1 MLFQLSCCYAKL
13 NPREVGL
20 CYSFTASITKSQPAN
35 KEIYLEKFIRHTNDT
50 GEIRGP
56 EHRIPGAFAMK
67 PATASCQKQSA
78 RHRQSACS
86 NSANVAPTWPMLQ
99 RYVDLLSVSHMFLS
113 LPLPLPLSLACS
125 IDSQPNLSRP
135 KTLHTNLF
143 FLQELYGLFWPLS
156 PPPKIAGSIAPLFL
170 CFKQICPNL
179 EPYLSLTEKSAA

>member
-113 LPLPLPLSLACS
+113 LPLPLSLACS